1 MGVAIGQAKANI
13 TGTISGDVT
22 NTANNVILAFGS
34 VAAVPVS
41 TETTIVSYTTA
52 ALKATWITQ
61 VFCSG
66 QENSKWRLF
75 EGGTAK
81 IVLRIGAGQ
90 VNTEFDFVTPF
101 KVPSGVVALDIKAE
115 HFITGETPT
124 FEATIMGYEEI

>member
-1 MGVAIGQAKANI
+1 VGVALGAGAIAGQVDSINKA
-13 TGTISGDVT
+13 D
-22 NTANNVILAFGS
+22 NVILAFGS

-41 TETTIVSYTTA
+41 TETTIVTYSTT

-61 VFCSG
+61 IFCSG
-66 QENSKWRLF
+66 QENSRWRLF

-101 KVPSGVVALDIKAE
+101 KVPLGVVTIDVKVT

-124 FEATIMGYEEI
+124 FEASIMGYVEL